1 MEVNK
6 MPKTVYDN
14 IKQAHDDV
22 KICCLHKRYFEQLE
36 EANRKLNAA
45 VNAIEN
51 GKGLQDF
58 LEEG

>member
-1 MEVNK
+1 M
-6 MPKTVYDN
+6 KTVYDN

-22 KICCLHKRYFEQLE
+22 KICCQHKKYFEQLE

-45 VNAIEN
+45 VEAIEN
-51 GKGLQDF
+51 GKGLRDF